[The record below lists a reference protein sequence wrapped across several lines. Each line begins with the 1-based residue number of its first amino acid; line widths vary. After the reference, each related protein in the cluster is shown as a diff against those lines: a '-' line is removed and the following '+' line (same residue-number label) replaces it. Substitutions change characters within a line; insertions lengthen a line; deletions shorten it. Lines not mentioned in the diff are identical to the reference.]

1 MRSCCPTVFNRC
13 AAPPDSAHVH
23 ISVLDN
29 DSSDASAVIARDHGA
44 EPLFLR
50 CTQPEALQELVRRS
64 RGLLTLLLHA
74 DVILLASEWLQR
86 CTA

>member
-1 MRSCCPTVFNRC
+1 M
-13 AAPPDSAHVH
+13 H
-23 ISVLDN
+23 ICVLDN
-29 DSSDASAVIARDHGA
+29 DSSDASAAIARDHGT
-44 EPLFLR
+44 ELLVRR

-86 CTA
+86 STA

>member
-1 MRSCCPTVFNRC
+1 
-13 AAPPDSAHVH
+13 VH
-23 ISVLDN
+23 ICVLDN
-29 DSSDASAVIARDHGA
+29 DSSDASAAIARDHGT
-44 EPLFLR
+44 ELLVRR

-86 CTA
+86 STA